1 MAKVRC
7 CHSHTYNSSA
17 VSYCSWGR
25 HQIFVKVYNTSNDLA
40 LVSLS
45 SFVIFHSPLAFKALE
60 IGTHSMF
67 VEWKKWNREQTK
79 EKENSVA
86 IDNAKDI
93 QKNYK

>member
-17 VSYCSWGR
+17 VSYC
-25 HQIFVKVYNTSNDLA
+25 YNTSNDLA

-45 SFVIFHSPLAFKALE
+45 SFVTFHSPLAFKALE
-60 IGTHSMF
+60 IDTHSMF